1 MMDARP
7 NDSLRPNGAAK
18 FLGIGRSTL
27 YKWAKERPEF
37 PQPIKLGTRTTV
49 FRLDELAAWRDAQGQ
64 KAGA

>member
-1 MMDARP
+1 MNAQPSNSVRP
-7 NDSLRPNGAAK
+7 SSAAE

-49 FRLDELAAWRDAQGQ
+49 FKLDELIAWRNAQGR
-64 KAGA
+64 KASA